1 MGSAPKTSAIPMV
14 GKMARRS
21 IKAEGALIVLAIMI
35 GLPIY
40 LVSRVF
46 EMIGWMTPVAIMIA
60 AVLMV
65 WFYKYSQKQ
74 KRLAYLR
81 AKYNDEDVVQKI
93 YAGHVWQGQSEEQLR
108 DSLGKPNAIDNKLL
122 KTMTREIWK
131 YHPSGINRYRLR
143 ITVDNGRVAGWD
155 QKA

>member
-1 MGSAPKTSAIPMV
+1 MV

-21 IKAEGALIVLAIMI
+21 SKAEGALIVLAIMI

-40 LVSRVF
+40 LVSNVF
-46 EMIGWMTPVAIMIA
+46 EMTGWVTPIAILVAT
-60 AVLMV
+60 VLLV

-74 KRLAYLR
+74 KRLTYLR

-93 YAGHVWQGQSEEQLR
+93 YAGHVWQGQSEEELR

>member
-1 MGSAPKTSAIPMV
+1 MV

-21 IKAEGALIVLAIMI
+21 SKTEGALIVLVIMI

-40 LVSRVF
+40 LVSKVF
-46 EMIGWMTPVAIMIA
+46 EMTGWMTPVAILIA
-60 AVLMV
+60 VILLV

-93 YAGHVWQGQSEEQLR
+93 YTGHVWQGQSEEQLR

>member
-1 MGSAPKTSAIPMV
+1 MV

-21 IKAEGALIVLAIMI
+21 SKAEGALIVLAIMI

-40 LVSRVF
+40 LVSKIF
-46 EMIGWMTPVAIMIA
+46 ETTGWVTPVAILVAI
-60 AVLMV
+60 VLLV

-108 DSLGKPNAIDNKLL
+108 DSLGKPDAIDNKLL

-155 QKA
+155 QKT

>member
-1 MGSAPKTSAIPMV
+1 MV

-21 IKAEGALIVLAIMI
+21 SKAEGALIVLVIMI
-35 GLPIY
+35 GLPIF
-40 LVSRVF
+40 LVSKVY
-46 EMIGWMTPVAIMIA
+46 EMTGWMTPVAILIA
-60 AVLMV
+60 VVLLV